1 MRSFYRFMGL
11 LCSAACLVVSCN
23 KKIIEPDPP
32 YTGEEEEE
40 NTQKPEPPGHVDP
53 EDASVS
59 FVISLPDNM
68 TENNN
73 DAALINELH
82 YEVYSFDSQ
91 NMCYVLN
98 PEAAPVIK
106 DTLAFTDGMTLEF
119 GFAGT
124 DKKEHV
130 IIAWAQAAC
139 SDGSAHYDLSDLRCV
154 RCAEGQQPLSNDV
167 SRAAYYITHKF
178 ATEGPEYSEEITLSR
193 PHARINLGTFAEALR
208 RPDGTTLRLEQSSVS
223 LKGISSEFNTIAGLG
238 EASVEFYGRAGSP
251 AADSYEFTL
260 NDIPDENIIIN
271 EKGYPYLALNYFFS
285 TGSVDMEFVVTGTPY
300 RLVEGETEGEMVEK
314 ISDPVTFEGKLSGI
328 NARQDWVTNIV
339 GYFFGADGRFEY
351 DFRLNFG
358 EEQEG
363 SIIIG
368 DEDGDGYYDEPM
380 DFSWGDALGGDDTP
394 TGGGIGGGDDFV
406 GPGTGDNDD
415 IIPDDPEKEKQNNRI
430 ETPDAVTW
438 EVYTA
443 NGLLMW
449 AEEVRNSTTKQ
460 RINLKLF
467 DDIYLKDEWVPV
479 RTAAEDNYYGSIDG
493 QGYAIYNLTINDSEG
508 YNIGFLSRMTQTDK
522 IQVANLNFYDVSIVG
537 GTRVGTI
544 VGSGEALYNCTV
556 YSGSVQGNEMVGG
569 VMGCVIGH
577 VDRAPRQ
584 CTNYASVS
592 GNTVVG
598 GIAGDENSSNY
609 VHLYDCVNYGDVT
622 ASGDYV
628 GGVVGGSGYL
638 YPKNCENHGNVSGNN
653 YVGGIKG
660 KNRGNESPSGC
671 INYGLVTG
679 NNHIGGITGNGS
691 MSDCINNGNVSGVQY
706 VGGLIG
712 YYNTAGLN
720 KGFNYGDI
728 KGESYV
734 GGCAGYVSTNTI
746 YLKLS
751 SLNNSGKVE
760 GVTNVG
766 GIAGYARCNHG
777 QEKSSISLCI
787 NEGDVTGEEN
797 IGGLIGQL
805 NNPYAS
811 SSMTLTNNSTSGIVT
826 GKTNVGQL
834 YGLGSGNGAIT
845 DDGTNACT
853 GNVVIIE

>member
-1 MRSFYRFMGL
+1 MGL

-40 NTQKPEPPGHVDP
+40 NTQKPEPPDHVDP
-53 EDASVS
+53 EDTSVS

-106 DTLAFTDGMTLEF
+106 DTLMFTDGMTLEF

-139 SDGSAHYDLSDLRCV
+139 SDGSAHYDLSDLRYV
-154 RCAEGQQPLSNDV
+154 KRAGNQQPLSNDV

-314 ISDPVTFEGKLSGI
+314 TSDPVTFEGKLSGI
-328 NARQDWVTNIV
+328 YARQDWVTNIV

-358 EEQEG
+358 EEQEE

-368 DEDGDGYYDEPM
+368 DEDEDGYFDEPM

-394 TGGGIGGGDDFV
+394 TGGGIGGGGDDFV

-430 ETPDAVTW
+430 ENQGAVTW

-449 AEEVRNSTTKQ
+449 AEEVRNSTN
-460 RINLKLF
+460 RVNLKLF
-467 DDIYLKDEWVPV
+467 DDIYLKEEWVPLSNAKDDYKG
-479 RTAAEDNYYGSIDG
+479 TIDG
-493 QGYAIYNLTINDSEG
+493 QGHTIHNLTINQPDVDMV
-508 YNIGFLSRMTQTDK
+508 GFLLRQNQDDS
-522 IQVANLNFYDVSIVG
+522 QVANLNFANVNITG
-537 GTRVGTI
+537 GT
-544 VGSGEALYNCTV
+544 CT
-556 YSGSVQGNEMVGG
+556 
-569 VMGCVIGH
+569 
-577 VDRAPRQ
+577 
-584 CTNYASVS
+584 
-592 GNTVVG
+592 
-598 GIAGDENSSNY
+598 
-609 VHLYDCVNYGDVT
+609 
-622 ASGDYV
+622 
-628 GGVVGGSGYL
+628 GVVAGGGEVIRNCHVLSGTVRG
-638 YPKNCENHGNVSGNN
+638 KT
-653 YVGGIKG
+653 YVGGIVGDMYSEEVHNCTNKADISG
-660 KNRGNESPSGC
+660 ESYIGGIIGRSYNDGYNISGC
-671 INYGLVTG
+671 INYGSVTATGDYAGGISGYHGNVKDCENHGSVTG
-679 NNHIGGITGNGS
+679 GNYVGGIIGDTTKCISTSLNYGIVSGNTYVGGITGRGY
-691 MSDCINNGNVSGVQY
+691 MSKCTNHGNVNGIQY
-706 VGGLIG
+706 VGGLTGHNKDRGG
-712 YYNTAGLN
+712 YSDYGS
-720 KGFNYGDI
+720 NYGDI
-728 KGESYV
+728 KGETYV
-734 GGCAGYVSTNTI
+734 GGCAGF
-746 YLKLS
+746 LS
-751 SLNNSGKVE
+751 SAYDLKISALHNSGKVE
-760 GVTNVG
+760 GISNVG
-766 GIAGYARCNHG
+766 GVAGNVSCTG
-777 QEKSSISLCI
+777 SKKTCTISMCT
-787 NEGDVTGEEN
+787 NTGDVAGEET
-797 IGGLIGQL
+797 IGGLVGNIGITKS
-805 NNPYAS
+805 N
-811 SSMTLTNNSTSGIVT
+811 SSMTLTSNSTSGIIT

-834 YGLGSGNGAIT
+834 YGLGSGSGAIT

-853 GNVVIIE
+853 GEVVIGQ

>member
-1 MRSFYRFMGL
+1 MGL

-40 NTQKPEPPGHVDP
+40 NTQKPEPPDHVDP
-53 EDASVS
+53 EDTSVS

-106 DTLAFTDGMTLEF
+106 DTLMFTDGMTLEF

-139 SDGSAHYDLSDLRCV
+139 SDGSAHYDLSDLRYV
-154 RCAEGQQPLSNDV
+154 KRAGNQQPLSNDV

-314 ISDPVTFEGKLSGI
+314 TSDPVTFEGKLSGI
-328 NARQDWVTNIV
+328 YARQDWVTNIV

-358 EEQEG
+358 EEQEE

-368 DEDGDGYYDEPM
+368 DEDEDGYFDEPM

-394 TGGGIGGGDDFV
+394 TGGGIGGGGDDFV

-430 ETPDAVTW
+430 ENQGAVTW

-449 AEEVRNSTTKQ
+449 AEEVRNSTN
-460 RINLKLF
+460 RVNLKLF
-467 DDIYLKDEWVPV
+467 DDIYLKEEWVPLSNAKDDYKG
-479 RTAAEDNYYGSIDG
+479 TIDG
-493 QGYAIYNLTINDSEG
+493 QGHTIHNLTINQPDVDMV
-508 YNIGFLSRMTQTDK
+508 GFLLRQNQDDS
-522 IQVANLNFYDVSIVG
+522 QVANLNFANVNITG
-537 GTRVGTI
+537 GT
-544 VGSGEALYNCTV
+544 CT
-556 YSGSVQGNEMVGG
+556 
-569 VMGCVIGH
+569 
-577 VDRAPRQ
+577 
-584 CTNYASVS
+584 
-592 GNTVVG
+592 
-598 GIAGDENSSNY
+598 
-609 VHLYDCVNYGDVT
+609 
-622 ASGDYV
+622 
-628 GGVVGGSGYL
+628 GVVAGGGEVIRNCHVLSGTVRG
-638 YPKNCENHGNVSGNN
+638 KT
-653 YVGGIKG
+653 YVGGIVGDMYSEEVHNCTNKADISG
-660 KNRGNESPSGC
+660 ESYIGGIIGRSYNDGYNISGC
-671 INYGLVTG
+671 INYGSVTATGDYAGGISGYHGNVKDCENHGSVTG
-679 NNHIGGITGNGS
+679 GNYVGGIIGDTTKCISTSLNYGIVSGNTYVGGITGRGY
-691 MSDCINNGNVSGVQY
+691 MSKCTNHGNVNGIQY
-706 VGGLIG
+706 VGGLTGHNKDRGG
-712 YYNTAGLN
+712 YSDYGS
-720 KGFNYGDI
+720 NYGDI
-728 KGESYV
+728 KGETYV
-734 GGCAGYVSTNTI
+734 GGCAGF
-746 YLKLS
+746 LS
-751 SLNNSGKVE
+751 SAYDLKISALHNSGKVE
-760 GVTNVG
+760 GISNVG
-766 GIAGYARCNHG
+766 GVAGNVSCTG
-777 QEKSSISLCI
+777 SKKTCTISMCT
-787 NEGDVTGEEN
+787 NTGDVAGEET
-797 IGGLIGQL
+797 IGGLVGNIGITKS
-805 NNPYAS
+805 NS
-811 SSMTLTNNSTSGIVT
+811 SLTLTSNSTSGIIT

-834 YGLGSGNGAIT
+834 YGLGSGSGAIT

-853 GNVVIIE
+853 GEVVIGQ

>member
-1 MRSFYRFMGL
+1 MGL

-40 NTQKPEPPGHVDP
+40 NTQKPEPPDHVDP
-53 EDASVS
+53 EDTSVS

-106 DTLAFTDGMTLEF
+106 DTLMFTDGMTLEF

-139 SDGSAHYDLSDLRCV
+139 SDGSEHYDLSDLRYV
-154 RCAEGQQPLSNDV
+154 KCAGNQQPLSNDV

-271 EKGYPYLALNYFFS
+271 EKGYPYLALNYFFA

-314 ISDPVTFEGKLSGI
+314 TSDPVTFEGKLSGI
-328 NARQDWVTNIV
+328 YARQDWVTNIV

-368 DEDGDGYYDEPM
+368 DEDEDGYFDEPM

-394 TGGGIGGGDDFV
+394 TGGGIGGGGDDFV

-430 ETPDAVTW
+430 ETPGAVTW

-479 RTAAEDNYYGSIDG
+479 ANASGQYYGTIDG
-493 QGYAIYNLTINDSEG
+493 QEHIIHDLTINQPGVSMV
-508 YNIGFLSRMTQTDK
+508 GFLVRQNDDNS
-522 IQVANLNFYDVSIVG
+522 QVANLSFADVNIIG
-537 GTRVGTI
+537 GEFTGVVAG
-544 VGSGEALYNCTV
+544 GGEVIYNCHVLSGTV
-556 YSGSVQGNEMVGG
+556 HGTK
-569 VMGCVIGH
+569 H
-577 VDRAPRQ
+577 
-584 CTNYASVS
+584 
-592 GNTVVG
+592 VG
-598 GIAGDENSSNY
+598 GIVGDMYSDEVHRCTNSAEISGTSNI
-609 VHLYDCVNYGDVT
+609 
-622 ASGDYV
+622 
-628 GGVVGGSGYL
+628 
-638 YPKNCENHGNVSGNN
+638 
-653 YVGGIKG
+653 GGIIG
-660 KNRGNESPSGC
+660 RSYQDSYDISGC
-671 INYGLVTG
+671 INYGSVTATGDNAGGISGYHGNVKDCENHGSVTG
-679 NNHIGGITGNGS
+679 GNYVGGIIGRTTYSISTSLNYGIVSGNTYVGGITGQGY
-691 MSDCINNGNVSGVQY
+691 MSKCTNHGNVNGIQY
-706 VGGLIG
+706 VGGLTGHNKDRGG
-712 YYNTAGLN
+712 YSDYGS
-720 KGFNYGDI
+720 NYGDI
-728 KGESYV
+728 KGETYV
-734 GGCAGYVSTNTI
+734 GGCAGF
-746 YLKLS
+746 LS
-751 SLNNSGKVE
+751 SAYDLKISALHNSGKVE
-760 GVTNVG
+760 GISNVG
-766 GIAGYARCNHG
+766 GVAGNVSCTG
-777 QEKSSISLCI
+777 SKKKGTISMCT
-787 NEGDVTGEEN
+787 NTGDVTGDEN
-797 IGGLIGQL
+797 IGGLFGTLTI
-805 NNPYAS
+805 S
-811 SSMTLTNNSTSGIVT
+811 SSSTMTLTSNSTSGIIT

>member
-1 MRSFYRFMGL
+1 MRNIVRIIGL
-11 LCSAACLVVSCN
+11 LSAAVCIVASCN
-23 KKIIEPDPP
+23 KKVIDPEPP
-32 YTGEEEEE
+32 YTDNEDQE
-40 NTQKPEPPGHVDP
+40 NTQNPEPPDHVDP

-73 DAALINELH
+73 DAALINEFH
-82 YEVYSFDSQ
+82 YEVYSFDPQ
-91 NMCYVLN
+91 NICYVLN

-106 DTLAFTDGMTLEF
+106 DTLVFTDGMTLEF

-130 IIAWAQAAC
+130 LVAWAQAAC
-139 SDGSAHYDLSDLRCV
+139 TEGNAHYDLSDLRCV

-178 ATEGPEYSEEITLSR
+178 TTEGPEYSEEITLSR

-238 EASVEFYGRAGSP
+238 EASVEFYGKAGSQTAEP
-251 AADSYEFTL
+251 YEFTL
-260 NDIPDENIIIN
+260 NDIPAENIIIN
-271 EKGYPYLALNYFFS
+271 EKGYPYLALNYFF
-285 TGSVDMEFVVTGTPY
+285 TAGSVDMEFVVTGTPY

-314 ISDPVTFEGKLSGI
+314 TSDPVTFEGKFTGI

-339 GYFFGADGRFEY
+339 GYFFGSDGRFEY
-351 DFRLNFG
+351 DFRLG
-358 EEQEG
+358 VEESDN

-394 TGGGIGGGDDFV
+394 SGGGIGGGGDDFV

-415 IIPDDPEKEKQNNRI
+415 IIPDDHEKEKQNNRI

-544 VGSGEALYNCTV
+544 VGTGEALYNCTV

-577 VDRAPRQ
+577 KDRAPRQ

-598 GIAGDENSSNY
+598 GIAGDENSGVY
-609 VHLYDCVNYGDVT
+609 VYIYDCINYGEVT
-622 ASGDYV
+622 ATGDYV
-628 GGVVGGSGYL
+628 GGICSGRSNL
-638 YPKNCENHGNVSGNN
+638 YPDGCENHGNVSGNN

-660 KNRGNESPSGC
+660 KNIGNQLPSEC
-671 INYGLVTG
+671 INYGNVTG
-679 NNHIGGITGNGS
+679 NTYVGGITGNGS

-734 GGCAGYVSTNTI
+734 GGCAGYVSTNTM

-805 NNPYAS
+805 NNSNAS
-811 SSMTLTNNSTSGIVT
+811 SSMTLTSNSTSGIIT

>member
-1 MRSFYRFMGL
+1 MGL

-40 NTQKPEPPGHVDP
+40 NTQKPEPPDHVDP
-53 EDASVS
+53 EDTSVS

-106 DTLAFTDGMTLEF
+106 DTLMFTDGMTLEF

-178 ATEGPEYSEEITLSR
+178 TTEGPEYSEEIILSR

-208 RPDGTTLRLEQSSVS
+208 RPDGTTLRLGQSSIT
-223 LKGISSEFNTIAGLG
+223 LKGVSDQFNTIAGLG
-238 EASVEFYGRAGSP
+238 EASVEFYGRAGEES
-251 AADSYEFTL
+251 ADPYEFTL
-260 NDIPDENIIIN
+260 NDIPSDNIIIN
-271 EKGYPYLALNYFFS
+271 GKEYPYLALNYFFS

-314 ISDPVTFEGKLSGI
+314 TSDPVTFEGKLTGI
-328 NARQDWVTNIV
+328 NARQDWVTNVV

-368 DEDGDGYYDEPM
+368 DEDEDGYFDEPM

-479 RTAAEDNYYGSIDG
+479 RTAAENNYYGTIDG
-493 QGYAIYNLTINDSEG
+493 QGHAIHNLTINDSEG
-508 YNIGFLSRMTQTDK
+508 SYIGFISRLGQGEK
-522 IQVANLNFYDVSIVG
+522 YQVANLNFYNVSIVG
-537 GTRVGTI
+537 NTVVGTI
-544 VGSGEALYNCTV
+544 AGSGEGIYNCTV
-556 YSGSVQGNEMVGG
+556 YSGSVQGNENVGG
-569 VMGCVIGH
+569 LLGYVIGH

-584 CTNYASVS
+584 CTNHASVS
-592 GNTVVG
+592 GNTMVG

-622 ASGDYV
+622 ATGDYV

-638 YPKNCENHGNVSGNN
+638 YPKSCENHGNVSGNN

-660 KNRGNESPSGC
+660 KNRGNESPSEC
-671 INYGLVTG
+671 INYGNVTG
-679 NNHIGGITGNGS
+679 NTYVGGITGNGS

-805 NNPYAS
+805 NNPYAN
-811 SSMTLTNNSTSGIVT
+811 SSMTLTNNSTSGIIT

-834 YGLGSGNGAIT
+834 YGLGSGKGSGSII

-853 GNVVIIE
+853 GDVVIIE